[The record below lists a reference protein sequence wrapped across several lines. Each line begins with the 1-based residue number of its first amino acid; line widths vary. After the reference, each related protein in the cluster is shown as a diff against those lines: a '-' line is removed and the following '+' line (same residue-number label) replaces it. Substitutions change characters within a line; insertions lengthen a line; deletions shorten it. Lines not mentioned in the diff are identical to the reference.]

1 MCKQL
6 VHIVWVDA
14 CTDDCYM
21 DIDDI
26 EMKLSKISTVGFI
39 MNETP
44 EIICVAQSIFIEDG
58 VKQCSARSFI
68 PKNCIVSRNDIA
80 ILADDCQEDGED
92 DCQDKVHTD
101 SCPCSCLCPCPCS
114 QHSYDHDCEKMEKK
128 EKYNSHLSGFV
139 HDDSCPYYD
148 LCPDENC
155 KCICT
160 CEKEE
165 KKIGCGDCNV
175 TPCECEFIPEQDRE
189 PVKEDICRTP
199 DDHSKYCTC
208 GDPHE
213 PCNLG
218 NKG

>member
-80 ILADDCQEDGED
+80 ILEDDCQEDGED
-92 DCQDKVHTD
+92 DCQDKVHAD
-101 SCPCSCLCPCPCS
+101 SCPCTCLCPCPCS
-114 QHSYDHDCEKMEKK
+114 RHSYDHDCEKMEKK
-128 EKYNSHLSGFV
+128 
-139 HDDSCPYYD
+139 
-148 LCPDENC
+148 
-155 KCICT
+155 
-160 CEKEE
+160 
-165 KKIGCGDCNV
+165 IGCGDCGV